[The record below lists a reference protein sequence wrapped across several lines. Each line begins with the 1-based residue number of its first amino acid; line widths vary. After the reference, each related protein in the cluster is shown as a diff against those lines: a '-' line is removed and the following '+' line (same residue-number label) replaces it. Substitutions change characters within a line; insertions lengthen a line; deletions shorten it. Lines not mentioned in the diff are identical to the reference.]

1 MPSNKTSLH
10 FSPRRRALCALGLA
24 TAFAPLAARAQA
36 FPSRPIRV
44 LVPYSPG
51 GGADVNARLVTQY
64 MSNILGQTF
73 VIDNRVGASGMI
85 AGAATVQSQPDGYTM
100 LYDTF
105 PFAVNA
111 GVRKMSY
118 NPMKD
123 LLPVSQALNMP
134 NILLVPAAAP
144 YKDIKEFLAYA
155 RANPGKLSFASYGP
169 GSTAHLAGE
178 FLRNEAKIDWLH
190 VPYKGGA
197 PAITDLVAG
206 QVDAYFG
213 NPISGLSFV
222 KSGKL
227 RALAVTGRKRMEVL
241 PEVPTMIEAGFKDFE
256 VVEWN
261 GFFLSAGTP
270 PAIVAKLAAAVRQ
283 AVQTPEVR
291 QRMSSVG
298 IEPVGNSPEEFAR
311 FLQGQ
316 VARWSALV
324 RDNHITLD

>member
-1 MPSNKTSLH
+1 M
-10 FSPRRRALCALGLA
+10 SPNSPASRRRALAALGALGLSSA
-24 TAFAPLAARAQA
+24 LAPLTARAQA
-36 FPSRPIRV
+36 FPSKPIKV

-51 GGADVNARLVTQY
+51 GGADVNARLVTKVMGELLNTQF
-64 MSNILGQTF
+64 I
-73 VIDNRVGASGMI
+73 IDNRVGASGMI
-85 AGAATVQSQPDGYTM
+85 AGAAAVASPGDGYTM

-105 PFAVNA
+105 PYAVNA

-118 NPMKD
+118 NPQKD
-123 LLPVSQALNMP
+123 LTPVSQALNMP
-134 NILLVPAAAP
+134 NIVLVPAAAP
-144 YKDIKEFLAYA
+144 YKDIKEFIAYA
-155 RANPGKLSFASYGP
+155 RANPGKLSYASYGP

-206 QVDAYFG
+206 QVNAYFG

-222 KSGKL
+222 KAGKL

-241 PEVPTMIEAGFKDFE
+241 PDVPTMIESGFKDFE

-261 GFFLSAGTP
+261 GFFVPSTTP
-270 PAIVAKLAAAVRQ
+270 KEIVNKLADAVRK
-283 AVQTPEVR
+283 AVESPEVR
-291 QRMSSVG
+291 QKMQAIG
-298 IEPVGNSPEEFAR
+298 IEPVGNSPEEFAK

-316 VARWSALV
+316 ITRWSALV
-324 RDNHITLD
+324 KSNNITLE

>member
-1 MPSNKTSLH
+1 
-10 FSPRRRALCALGLA
+10 
-24 TAFAPLAARAQA
+24 
-36 FPSRPIRV
+36 
-44 LVPYSPG
+44 
-51 GGADVNARLVTQY
+51 
-64 MSNILGQTF
+64 
-73 VIDNRVGASGMI
+73 
-85 AGAATVQSQPDGYTM
+85 
-100 LYDTF
+100 
-105 PFAVNA
+105 
-111 GVRKMSY
+111 
-118 NPMKD
+118 
-123 LLPVSQALNMP
+123 
-134 NILLVPAAAP
+134 
-144 YKDIKEFLAYA
+144 
-155 RANPGKLSFASYGP
+155 
-169 GSTAHLAGE
+169 
-178 FLRNEAKIDWLH
+178 

-241 PEVPTMIEAGFKDFE
+241 PEVPTMIESGFKDFE

-261 GFFLSAGTP
+261 GFFLPAGTP
-270 PAIVAKLAAAVRQ
+270 PAIVAKLASAVQQ

-298 IEPVGNSPEEFAR
+298 IEPVGNSPEEFTR

>member
-1 MPSNKTSLH
+1 MSANI
-10 FSPRRRALCALGLA
+10 FSPRRRALCAFGLA
-24 TAFAPLAARAQA
+24 AAALPLTGRAQTY
-36 FPSRPIRV
+36 PSRPIKV

-64 MSNILGQTF
+64 MGTALNTTF
-73 VIDNRVGASGMI
+73 IIDNRVGASGMI

-144 YKDIKEFLAYA
+144 YKDFKEFLAYA
-155 RANPGKLSFASYGP
+155 RANPAKLSFASYGP

-178 FLRNEAKIDWLH
+178 LLRNEAKIDWLH
-190 VPYKGGA
+190 VPYKGGS

-206 QVDAYFG
+206 QVNAYFG

-227 RALAVTGRKRMEVL
+227 RALAVTGRKRMEAVL
-241 PEVPTMIEAGFKDFE
+241 PEVPTMIESGFKDFE

-261 GFFLSAGTP
+261 GFFVPAGTP
-270 PAIVAKLAAAVRQ
+270 REIVAKLAGAVKQ
-283 AVQTPEVR
+283 AVDNPEVR
-291 QRMSSVG
+291 QRMLSIG
-298 IEPVGNSPEEFAR
+298 IEPVGNTPEEFGR

-316 VARWSALV
+316 VKRWTTLIKS
-324 RDNHITLD
+324 NNITLE

>member
-1 MPSNKTSLH
+1 MTTQPSQK
-10 FSPRRRALCALGLA
+10 RRALLAMGAAAAL
-24 TAFAPLAARAQA
+24 PLVLPRTARAQA
-36 FPSRPIRV
+36 FPNKPIKV

-64 MSNILGQTF
+64 MGTLLNTQFI
-73 VIDNRVGASGMI
+73 IDNRTGASGMI
-85 AGAATVQSQPDGYTM
+85 AGAAAVAAPADGYTM

-105 PFAVNA
+105 PYAVNA

-118 NPMKD
+118 NPQKD
-123 LLPVSQALNMP
+123 LTPVSQALNMP
-134 NILLVPAAAP
+134 NIVLVPANAP
-144 YKDIKEFLAYA
+144 YKDIKEFIAYA
-155 RANPGKLSFASYGP
+155 RANPGKLSYASYGP

-178 FLRNEAKIDWLH
+178 LLRNEAKIDWLH

-206 QVDAYFG
+206 QVNAYFG

-222 KSGKL
+222 KAGKL

-241 PEVPTMIEAGFKDFE
+241 PEVPTMMEAGFKDFE

-261 GFFLSAGTP
+261 GFFVPSATP
-270 PAIVAKLAAAVRQ
+270 RDIVNKLADAVHK
-283 AVQTPEVR
+283 AVETPEVR
-291 QRMSSVG
+291 QKMLAIG
-298 IEPVGNSPEEFAR
+298 IEPVGNKPEEFAK

-316 VARWSALV
+316 IARWSALV
-324 RDNHITLD
+324 KSNNITLE

>member
-1 MPSNKTSLH
+1 MNTFS

-24 TAFAPLAARAQA
+24 TALAPLAARAQA
-36 FPSRPIRV
+36 YPSRSIKV

-51 GGADVNARLVTQY
+51 GGADVNARLITQH
-64 MSNILGQTF
+64 MSISLGQPF
-73 VIDNRVGASGMI
+73 VIVNRVGASGMI
-85 AGAATVQSQPDGYTM
+85 AGAAAVQSPADGYTL

-118 NPMKD
+118 NPMQD

-178 FLRNEAKIDWLH
+178 LLRNEAHIDWLH

-206 QVDAYFG
+206 QVNAYFG

-222 KSGKL
+222 KSRKL

-261 GFFLSAGTP
+261 GFFLPAGTP
-270 PAIVAKLAAAVRQ
+270 AAIVTMLAAAVHE
-283 AVQTPEVR
+283 AVENPEVR
-291 QRMSSVG
+291 QRMTSIG
-298 IEPVGNSPEEFAR
+298 IEPVGNTPEEFAK

-316 VARWSALV
+316 VARWSTLV
-324 RDNHITLD
+324 KNNNITLE

>member
-1 MPSNKTSLH
+1 MSQPSS
-10 FSPRRRALCALGLA
+10 RRRALCALGLA
-24 TAFAPLAARAQA
+24 SGLSAALAPIAARAQA
-36 FPSRPIRV
+36 FPSKPIKV

-64 MSNILGQTF
+64 MGTILGQTF
-73 VIDNRVGASGMI
+73 IIDNRTGASGMI
-85 AGAATVQSQPDGYTM
+85 AGSAAVQAPADGYTM

-105 PFAVNA
+105 PYAVNA

-118 NPMKD
+118 NPQKD
-123 LLPVSQALNMP
+123 LTPVSQALNMP
-134 NILLVPAAAP
+134 NIVLVPANAP
-144 YKDIKEFLAYA
+144 YKDIKEFIAYA
-155 RANPGKLSFASYGP
+155 RANPGKLSYASYGP

-178 FLRNEAKIDWLH
+178 LLRNEAKIDWLH

-206 QVDAYFG
+206 QVNAYFG

-222 KSGKL
+222 KAGKL
-227 RALAVTGRKRMEVL
+227 RALAVTGRKRMAVL

-261 GFFLSAGTP
+261 GFFVPSATP
-270 PAIVAKLAAAVRQ
+270 KDVVNKLADAVRK
-283 AVQTPEVR
+283 AVETPEVR
-291 QRMSSVG
+291 QKMLAIG
-298 IEPVGNSPEEFAR
+298 IEPVGNTPEEFAK

-316 VARWSALV
+316 ITRWSTLV
-324 RDNHITLD
+324 KTNNITLE